1 MSQVVQ
7 ATAFR
12 IFTSIIETIISRLS
26 QKTKKMIF
34 LLSLASIIKISGIKK
49 LTMRNDD
56 ELIDKVKTI
65 FSFNMS
71 SFALRAPYRISNILW
86 IGQDINAC
94 TGSGPNE
101 ITRIMP
107 KYLKYDCDE
116 KIEQDVRQLFE
127 AIG

>member
-12 IFTSIIETIISRLS
+12 IFTSIIETIVSRLS

-86 IGQDINAC
+86 IGQDINTC
-94 TGSGPNE
+94 NGSGPSE

-107 KYLKYDCDE
+107 KYLKYDTDE
-116 KIEQDVRQLFE
+116 KIEQDVRQLLE

>member
-12 IFTSIIETIISRLS
+12 IFTSIIETIVSRLS

-34 LLSLASIIKISGIKK
+34 LLSLVSIIKISGIKK

-94 TGSGPNE
+94 NGSGPSE

-107 KYLKYDCDE
+107 KYLKYDSDE
-116 KIEQDVRQLFE
+116 KIEQDVRQLLE